1 MTNLIVFSFL
11 CFIYFLAIINKIMM
25 SIYVHVSTFLIIT
38 QSFIMFLESFTR
50 IRSLDQS
57 I

>member
-11 CFIYFLAIINKIMM
+11 CCIYFLAIINKIMM
-25 SIYVHVSTFLIIT
+25 SIYVLSTFLIIT

-50 IRSLDQS
+50 TRSLDQS